1 MFIYADNE
9 ESTKCSGSNAAAFCL
24 KLPGKSL
31 YLTPLLKV
39 KKFRNFGYKTG
50 AMCAFRELETAQLG
64 TLEEFGAGKGTRTVS
79 IYKNV
84 HECVN
89 ALVQKA
95 CTYTSLGIPVY
106 VH

>member
-1 MFIYADNE
+1 MYGNE
-9 ESTKCSGSNAAAFCL
+9 KSMKCSGSNAAAFCL

-31 YLTPLLKV
+31 YLTPLLKA

-50 AMCAFRELETAQLG
+50 TMCAFREL
-64 TLEEFGAGKGTRTVS
+64 GAGKGTRTVS

-89 ALVQKA
+89 ALVQRHVHVHP
-95 CTYTSLGIPVY
+95 LGSQFIFSGRPLCN
-106 VH
+106 